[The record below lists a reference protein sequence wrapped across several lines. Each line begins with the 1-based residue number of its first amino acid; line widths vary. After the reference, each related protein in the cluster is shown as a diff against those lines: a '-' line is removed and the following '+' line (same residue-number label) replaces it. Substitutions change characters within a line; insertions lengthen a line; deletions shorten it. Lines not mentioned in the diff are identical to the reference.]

1 MNYQKFRQ
9 NVDFYLKPQKEKL
22 ESPKEKSF
30 VSPIRIKTQQSN
42 QESENKKKA
51 LPVSNM
57 MDRINKVILD
67 QRVKSPMTT
76 QRNIEQQNK
85 ENHFECFLKR
95 QGYLAN
101 YYKHR

>member
-9 NVDFYLKPQKEKL
+9 NVDFYLKSQKEKL

-42 QESENKKKA
+42 QEQENKKKPIA
-51 LPVSNM
+51 IQNM
-57 MDRINKVILD
+57 MERINKVILD
-67 QRVKSPMTT
+67 QRVKSPITT
-76 QRNIEQQNK
+76 QRNVGQKNK

-95 QGYLAN
+95 QSFLTN
-101 YYKHR
+101 YYKHK